1 LDDQDSVR
9 LWDRIREMSK
19 EEAEMSTDVPV
30 VEKCAEKSPNLGKP
44 GRRPVRGYAILP
56 RPDAPY
62 SIDPDT
68 AGTTWR
74 VATPDGV
81 VLAVIYASK
90 LIGHGAE
97 MRIEAGGDAAG
108 QILGLGR
115 PRLPLTRP
123 DEDDSPLPLGWSDVL
138 AEVAA
143 LLEREGWVCLC
154 DAEQL
159 HDAYA
164 RSLLVA
170 PLMEEHHAALA
181 RAEAAEA
188 ERDAAPF
195 IAARDTLR
203 AERDEAIARAEAA
216 EAALVR
222 THAENASGQR
232 EGRRSRCPD
241 EVLAHNLGVAERVG
255 ENNVVLF
262 RWKKATREQAG
273 RGWNGKLVLTMEISA
288 KHEDLSD
295 LIAFVEHGASSL
307 ADMID
312 EVSVLQNQRDA
323 ATARAE
329 TAEAQL
335 AQWRAPQG
343 EIDLLIAEV
352 VDAMGDG
359 EGSPGMAQQHG
370 REALETLRAMVI
382 RSASA
387 LENAQHRCH
396 EAERQRDAAV
406 ARAKTSEGALAMARN
421 ESAAKMRLEH
431 QAAQP

>member
-9 LWDRIREMSK
+9 LWDRIREISK
-19 EEAEMSTDVPV
+19 EEAEMNTDVPV
-30 VEKCAEKSPNLGKP
+30 VEKSKRNA
-44 GRRPVRGYAILP
+44 
-56 RPDAPY
+56 
-62 SIDPDT
+62 
-68 AGTTWR
+68 
-74 VATPDGV
+74 AT
-81 VLAVIYASK
+81 
-90 LIGHGAE
+90 
-97 MRIEAGGDAAG
+97 
-108 QILGLGR
+108 
-115 PRLPLTRP
+115 
-123 DEDDSPLPLGWSDVL
+123 
-138 AEVAA
+138 
-143 LLEREGWVCLC
+143 
-154 DAEQL
+154 
-159 HDAYA
+159 
-164 RSLLVA
+164 
-170 PLMEEHHAALA
+170 A
-181 RAEAAEA
+181 RAEAS
-188 ERDAAPF
+188 
-195 IAARDTLR
+195 
-203 AERDEAIARAEAA
+203 EAA
-216 EAALVR
+216 
-222 THAENASGQR
+222 HAESASGQR
-232 EGRRSRCPD
+232 EGRRGRCSD

-387 LENAQHRCH
+387 LESAQHRCH

-406 ARAKTSEGALAMARN
+406 ARAKTSEGALAMALTQ
-421 ESAAKMRLEH
+421 SASRA
-431 QAAQP
+431 PSPVSP